1 MTYSDMIFAMDTG
14 ANYVKSKRGRK
25 PYKKENE
32 LWRVII
38 HTNWMTYDFSEY
50 RKTKEQGEKW
60 VQWKIEEMKER
71 LSHNNARAAK
81 YTDDD
86 DDYIREVIESIIIE
100 RTDRMNVKTTTN
112 ADC

>member
-14 ANYVKSKRGRK
+14 INYTRNRRGRK
-25 PYKKENE
+25 GYKKENE
-32 LWRVII
+32 LWRVTIK
-38 HTNWMTYDFSEY
+38 TNWMTYDFSEY

-60 VQWKIEEMKER
+60 VQWKIDEVKNR
-71 LSHNNARAAK
+71 LSRNNARAAK
-81 YTDDD
+81 YADD
-86 DDYIREVIESIIIE
+86 DDYIGESIERITIE